1 MAAETRNIP
10 ASVHQRLLAK
20 ARGSSRPFNEL
31 LQHFAIERFLYRLSK
46 SPQAGR
52 FILKGALMLSAWSG
66 SMSRPTMDIDLSGK
80 IENDP
85 ATLAAAMKEACRMA
99 VPPDGMSF
107 NAEAVTAAGIMEDA
121 GYQGVRVRIQGN
133 LGNARISLQ
142 VDIGF
147 GDVIV
152 PGPRKVTYPVLLDFP
167 PPELNG
173 YSMESTIAEKFHAMV
188 QRGVLNSRMKD
199 FHDIWMLSR
208 TFNFHGAM
216 LAKAIEKT
224 FANRNTPVPTAP
236 AVFDPSF
243 VQDRGKNV
251 QWRGFIRKSGLSG
264 TPDSFAAIVAGVK
277 VFLEPIKTAIFEQ
290 RIFRGLWKAPGP
302 WSLVP

>member
-1 MAAETRNIP
+1 MAAEIRNIP

-85 ATLAAAMKEACRMA
+85 ATLAAAIKDACRTA
-99 VPPDGMSF
+99 VHPDGMSF
-107 NAEAVTAAGIMEDA
+107 NTETVTAARIMEDA
-121 GYQGVRVRIQGN
+121 GYQGVRVRVQGN
-133 LGNARISLQ
+133 LGNARVSLQ

-147 GDVIV
+147 GDVII
-152 PGPRKVTYPVLLDFP
+152 PGPRRITYPVLLDFP
-167 PPELNG
+167 PPKLNG

-208 TFNFHGAM
+208 TFDFQSAM
-216 LAKAIEKT
+216 LARAVEKT
-224 FANRNTPVPTAP
+224 FANRNTPVPAAP

-243 VQDRGKNV
+243 AEEKDKIA
-251 QWRGFIRKSGLSG
+251 QWRGFVSKSRLSG

-277 VFLEPIKTAIFEQ
+277 VFLEPIKTALFEQ
-290 RIFRGLWKAPGP
+290 RTFRGFWKAPGP
-302 WSLVP
+302 WSLIP